1 MLGRTRD
8 DDLAFQWINWMRFQF
23 LIKLKWTSDSTRLHS
38 ANGNRI
44 EGNRRESNARG
55 IELRISNRTD
65 DDDSTTLAIIL
76 DLCVSCWYTSI
87 RARRFFGCVF
97 FRPFAINNY
106 GDRLLF
112 ALTVRVFGQLR
123 FLLFAGLPASP
134 SVYLS
139 KCPTVHGKVNA
150 GPLWGT
156 PSVCQPLSF
165 CILKAISSEFF
176 GIAICFCFSYPPFWL
191 LFWPAIF
198 NNKSKSKK
206 IGTFVWFAA
215 LFVVVTGTKQ
225 KRQRRQTL
233 IIATDYK
240 IPWTTRR
247 LPLIL
252 RFSWSRKLSF

>member
-1 MLGRTRD
+1 MTR
-8 DDLAFQWINWMRFQF
+8 R
-23 LIKLKWTSDSTRLHS
+23 DSTRLTGIES
-38 ANGNRI
+38 KGI
-44 EGNRRESNARG
+44 EGNPMQEASNYGFQTARMTTTRRRWPLSLIYVYPAGTHPSEREGSLG
-55 IELRISNRTD
+55 
-65 DDDSTTLAIIL
+65 
-76 DLCVSCWYTSI
+76 V
-87 RARRFFGCVF
+87 FF

-247 LPLIL
+247 LPLLL